1 MEPANKVSPAMSV
14 FSAGKY
20 RQILP
25 SVCPGVSSTLALSE
39 PAWTVS
45 ALPTLLVQQNRGAG
59 GGAQLHRSPHV
70 INVSVSDD
78 DLLDFEIMLAE
89 DSENVV
95 DVVAGIDHHGLARG
109 FISDNGAVA
118 L

>member
-1 MEPANKVSPAMSV
+1 
-14 FSAGKY
+14 
-20 RQILP
+20 
-25 SVCPGVSSTLALSE
+25 
-39 PAWTVS
+39 
-45 ALPTLLVQQNRGAG
+45 
-59 GGAQLHRSPHV
+59 
-70 INVSVSDD
+70 VSVSDD

-109 FISDNGAVA
+109 FISDDGAVA

>member
-1 MEPANKVSPAMSV
+1 MEPANNVSPAMSF

-20 RQILP
+20 RQMLP

-39 PAWTVS
+39 QSKVI
-45 ALPTLLVQQNRGAG
+45 LVEQNRGAG
-59 GGAQLHRSPHV
+59 GGAQLHRSAHV
-70 INVSVSDD
+70 IDVSVSDD

-89 DSENVV
+89 DSENFV
-95 DVVAGIDHHGLARG
+95 DVVAGIDHHGFARG
-109 FISDNGAVA
+109 FIPDDGAVA